1 MKNNKSKPQRQKEYG
16 RGNNRNQKTKK
27 INKNNLK
34 RNNKNNKINNLNK
47 KETVNIIDEGILF
60 EKSKNI
66 LEKND
71 RIYLLNLKV
80 GAIKDNKKVY
90 AVIFKKKENVSHSH
104 CIEATRVIQSVIKS
118 EGEDEGDYTIT
129 VSSAGFRWKI
139 EDRFEL
145 FEDMMIK
152 IKYKNGDKIITESG
166 ILKEVKENYI
176 IVDLENEKSEVG
188 EKYEKKEKI
197 LKENIIKLRLN
208 CW

>member
-66 LEKND
+66 LEKNN

-90 AVIFKKKENVSHSH
+90 AIIFKKKENVSHSH

-166 ILKEVKENYI
+166 ILKEAKENYI

-208 CW
+208 C

>member
-34 RNNKNNKINNLNK
+34 RNNKNSKINNLNK

-66 LEKND
+66 LEKNN

-166 ILKEVKENYI
+166 ILKEAKENYI

-208 CW
+208 C

>member
-66 LEKND
+66 LEKNN

-166 ILKEVKENYI
+166 ILKEAKENYI

>member
-166 ILKEVKENYI
+166 ILKEAKENYI

-208 CW
+208 C

>member
-208 CW
+208 C

>member
-34 RNNKNNKINNLNK
+34 RNNKNNKINNLDK

-66 LEKND
+66 LEKNNQ
-71 RIYLLNLKV
+71 IYLLNLKV

-152 IKYKNGDKIITESG
+152 VKYKNGDKIITESG
-166 ILKEVKENYI
+166 ILKEAKENYI

-208 CW
+208 C

>member
-27 INKNNLK
+27 INKNNL
-34 RNNKNNKINNLNK
+34 NK

-66 LEKND
+66 LEKNN

-139 EDRFEL
+139 EERFEL

-166 ILKEVKENYI
+166 ILKEAKEDYI

-208 CW
+208 C

>member
-27 INKNNLK
+27 INKNNL
-34 RNNKNNKINNLNK
+34 NK
-47 KETVNIIDEGILF
+47 KEAVNIIDEGILF

-66 LEKND
+66 LEKNN

-139 EDRFEL
+139 EERFEL

-166 ILKEVKENYI
+166 ILKEAKEDYI
-176 IVDLENEKSEVG
+176 IVNLKNEKSEVG

-208 CW
+208 C

>member
-34 RNNKNNKINNLNK
+34 RNNKNSKINNLNK

-66 LEKND
+66 LEKNN

-90 AVIFKKKENVSHSH
+90 AVIFKRKENVSHSH

-166 ILKEVKENYI
+166 ILKEAKENYI

-208 CW
+208 C

>member
-66 LEKND
+66 LEKNN

-90 AVIFKKKENVSHSH
+90 AVIFKRKENVSHSH

-166 ILKEVKENYI
+166 ILKEAKENYI

-208 CW
+208 C

>member
-34 RNNKNNKINNLNK
+34 RNNKINNLNK
-47 KETVNIIDEGILF
+47 KEAVNIIDEGILF

-66 LEKND
+66 LEKNNQ
-71 RIYLLNLKV
+71 IYLLNLKV

-139 EDRFEL
+139 EERFEL

-166 ILKEVKENYI
+166 ILKEAKEDYI
-176 IVDLENEKSEVG
+176 IVDLKNEKSEVG
-188 EKYEKKEKI
+188 EKYGKKEKI

-208 CW
+208 C

>member
-34 RNNKNNKINNLNK
+34 RNNKINNLNK

-66 LEKND
+66 LEKNN

-166 ILKEVKENYI
+166 ILKEAKENYI

-208 CW
+208 C

>member
-27 INKNNLK
+27 INKNNL
-34 RNNKNNKINNLNK
+34 NK

-66 LEKND
+66 LEKNN

-139 EDRFEL
+139 EERFEL

-166 ILKEVKENYI
+166 ILKEAKEDYI

>member
-34 RNNKNNKINNLNK
+34 RNNKNNKINNLDK

-66 LEKND
+66 LEKNNQ
-71 RIYLLNLKV
+71 IYLLNLKV

-166 ILKEVKENYI
+166 ILKEAKENYI

>member
-66 LEKND
+66 LEKNN

-166 ILKEVKENYI
+166 ILKEAKENYI

-208 CW
+208 C

>member
-16 RGNNRNQKTKK
+16 RGNNRNQK

-34 RNNKNNKINNLNK
+34 RNNKNNKINNLDK

-166 ILKEVKENYI
+166 ILKEAKENYI

-208 CW
+208 C

>member
-34 RNNKNNKINNLNK
+34 RNNKNNKINNLDK

-166 ILKEVKENYI
+166 ILKEAKENYI

-208 CW
+208 C

>member
-34 RNNKNNKINNLNK
+34 RNNKINNLNK

-66 LEKND
+66 LEKNN

-166 ILKEVKENYI
+166 ILKEAKENYI

-188 EKYEKKEKI
+188 EKYKKKEKI

>member
-27 INKNNLK
+27 INKNNLIK
-34 RNNKNNKINNLNK
+34 RNNKNNKINNLDK

-66 LEKND
+66 LEKNN

-166 ILKEVKENYI
+166 ILKEAKENYI

-208 CW
+208 C

>member
-34 RNNKNNKINNLNK
+34 RNNKINNLNK
-47 KETVNIIDEGILF
+47 KEAVNIIDEGILF

-66 LEKND
+66 LEKNNQ
-71 RIYLLNLKV
+71 IYLLNLKV

-139 EDRFEL
+139 EERFEL

-166 ILKEVKENYI
+166 ILKEAKEDYI

-208 CW
+208 C

>member
-27 INKNNLK
+27 INKNSLK
-34 RNNKNNKINNLNK
+34 RNNKINNLNK
-47 KETVNIIDEGILF
+47 KEAVNIIDEGILF

-66 LEKND
+66 LEKNN

-139 EDRFEL
+139 EERFEL

-166 ILKEVKENYI
+166 ILKEAKEDYI

-208 CW
+208 C

>member
-34 RNNKNNKINNLNK
+34 RNNKNNKINNLDK

-66 LEKND
+66 LEKNNQ
-71 RIYLLNLKV
+71 IYLLNLKV

-166 ILKEVKENYI
+166 ILKEAKENYI

-208 CW
+208 C